1 MTDLQLEVDHCHAVC
16 AELRA
21 ELDKA
26 KADRL
31 ALELELQAVSERL
44 RTSAGQ
50 VQELLQT
57 RHTLGNQLYKAKA
70 ERDAFAKDLDT
81 ANERIGEL
89 TEEKDRQTELADCL
103 SKAILLAERQGLTA
117 AELRAAINMVAK

>member
-1 MTDLQLEVDHCHAVC
+1 MTDLQLEVNHCHAVC

-21 ELDKA
+21 ELDKT

-31 ALELELQAVSERL
+31 ALDLELQSVSERL
-44 RTSAGQ
+44 GTSAGQ

-57 RHTLGNQLYKAKA
+57 RHTLGNKLYQAKA

-103 SKAILLAERQGLTA
+103 VKAIIIAEQKGLTA
-117 AELRAAINMVAK
+117 AELRAAINMVSK

>member
-1 MTDLQLEVDHCHAVC
+1 MSDLQLEVDHCHAVC
-16 AELRA
+16 AELRT
-21 ELDKA
+21 ELDKT

-31 ALELELQAVSERL
+31 ALELELQSMSERL
-44 RTSAGQ
+44 ATSAGQ

-81 ANERIGEL
+81 GNELIGEL
-89 TEEKDRQTELADCL
+89 TEEKDRQTELAECL
-103 SKAILLAERQGLTA
+103 FKAILLAEKQGLTA

>member
-1 MTDLQLEVDHCHAVC
+1 MSDLQLEVDHCHAVC

-21 ELDKA
+21 ELDKT

-44 RTSAGQ
+44 NISAGQ
-50 VQELLQT
+50 VQDLLAT
-57 RHTLGNQLYKAKA
+57 RHTLGNQLYRAKA

-103 SKAILLAERQGLTA
+103 MKAIVLAEKQGLTA

>member
-44 RTSAGQ
+44 SISAGQ
-50 VQELLQT
+50 VQDLLAT

-89 TEEKDRQTELADCL
+89 TEEKDKQAELADCL
-103 SKAILLAERQGLTA
+103 VKAILIAEQKGLTV
-117 AELRAAINMVAK
+117 AELRAAINMVSK